1 MLGSVH
7 LVVGLRNWAAR
18 ASAVTSS
25 FYSATAR
32 DFQTQ
37 AQSAQVEAPRIGYE
51 RDLARRNACPNWNLH
66 LTRMVP
72 SLTKM
77 AYAPRLCVCR
87 VEGGSPAGA
96 RHGRSQQSGV
106 RSQDTHPFRQAG
118 TASIVAASEG
128 EHTLVLLFGTTLTYA
143 TSSSPLTRPRSS
155 GTLSHEGRGLWLD
168 GRIGIEAWGGRSGR
182 PWRSASG
189 AKPDAVLVIALCGGL
204 TESLREPPTQS
215 VFPQAL

>member
-87 VEGGSPAGA
+87 VEDGSPAGA

-106 RSQDTHPFRQAG
+106 RSQDTHPFRHARIPLSVRRSRAVIDQHYGRALRCDN
-118 TASIVAASEG
+118 
-128 EHTLVLLFGTTLTYA
+128 HRHC
-143 TSSSPLTRPRSS
+143 PLTRPSADGHPLPRGERVVARWKDRNRSAGRQVRASVAVRPGGQAGCRPGDRAVRRTDPELAVNSRSS
-155 GTLSHEGRGLWLD
+155 
-168 GRIGIEAWGGRSGR
+168 
-182 PWRSASG
+182 
-189 AKPDAVLVIALCGGL
+189 
-204 TESLREPPTQS
+204 PTQS
-215 VFPQAL
+215 VC